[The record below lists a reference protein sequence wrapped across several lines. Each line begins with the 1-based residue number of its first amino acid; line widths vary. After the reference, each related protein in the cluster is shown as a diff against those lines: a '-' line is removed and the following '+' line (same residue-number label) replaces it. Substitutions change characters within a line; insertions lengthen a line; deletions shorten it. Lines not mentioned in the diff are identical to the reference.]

1 MPRKKKEEPND
12 KENIDVEKPAPKK
25 VKKKTYTIEEK
36 AVILKDI
43 FSLNHEVYSIKE
55 LEKMVPKK
63 SNGVINS
70 MQMKEVLDYCINEN
84 MVSCEKCGISNVYY
98 CFPMLQKR
106 QDKNLLLK
114 QKNSLKVLEKEIAEV
129 EEEYENIVNTKQ
141 QWITDNET
149 LNKLKNEEAEIENEV
164 QKLQT
169 KLDACDTT
177 AIQNN
182 MIELK
187 TQSNSLRDN
196 IYSLT
201 SFIKD
206 KMNFHHLSDTHFLNS
221 IEVTDPEIEILND
234 YEE

>member
-12 KENIDVEKPAPKK
+12 KENIDNEKPAPKK
-25 VKKKTYTIEEK
+25 AKKKTYTVEEK
-36 AVILKDI
+36 AVILQNI

-70 MQMKEVLDYCINEN
+70 MQMKEILDYCINEN

-98 CFPMLQKR
+98 YFPMLQKK
-106 QDKNLLLK
+106 QDEKLLSK
-114 QKNSLKVLEKEIAEV
+114 QKKVLEALQKDTAEA
-129 EEEYENIVNTKQ
+129 EEEYENIVNTKK
-141 QWITDNET
+141 QWITDNEALT
-149 LNKLKNEEAEIENEV
+149 KLKCEELEIENEV
-164 QKLQT
+164 NRLQT
-169 KLDACDTT
+169 RLDACDTT

-187 TQSNSLRDN
+187 NQSNSLRDN

-206 KMNFHHLSDTHFLNS
+206 KMNFHHLSDTQFLPNL
-221 IEVTDPEIEILND
+221 I
-234 YEE
+234 